1 MSEDVDT
8 SDRKCTYRYL
18 ICSLSN
24 KGWNKWIELTEGA
37 ITTVYI

>member
-8 SDRKCTYRYL
+8 SDRKCT
-18 ICSLSN
+18 CSLSN

-37 ITTVYI
+37 ITTVYILGQ